1 MDIILIRHG
10 ETDEN
15 VLKTFSTKSAQLTQE
30 GKEQIKR
37 IRPFVESLS
46 FDKVYI
52 SPLDRTRDSAKI
64 LGVEGEVEKRI
75 QEVDFGDFEG
85 KTYKELKEMYPEEVE
100 IWDKDYINY
109 ITPKGESIKLAYD
122 RVTSFLEELVK
133 KGEDSLLVCHAGVIK
148 IALSWAFDNLDYFF
162 KFYIENGSANIISID
177 DEGFKYIKKMNY
189 TL

>member
-1 MDIILIRHG
+1 MWKAYPL
-10 ETDEN
+10 
-15 VLKTFSTKSAQLTQE
+15 TKY
-30 GKEQIKR
+30 I
-37 IRPFVESLS
+37 
-46 FDKVYI
+46 I

-133 KGEDSLLVCHAGVIK
+133 RRRLTISLPCR
-148 IALSWAFDNLDYFF
+148 SY
-162 KFYIENGSANIISID
+162 
-177 DEGFKYIKKMNY
+177 
-189 TL
+189 

>member
-15 VLKTFSTKSAQLTQE
+15 LLSTFSTKSAKLTKE
-30 GKEQIKR
+30 GKNQIAR

-64 LGVEGEVEKRI
+64 LGVEGEIEKKI

-85 KTYKELKEMYPEEVE
+85 KTYNELKELYPKE
-100 IWDKDYINY
+100 IELWDKDYMKY
-109 ITPKGESIKLAYD
+109 ITPNGESVELAYA
-122 RVTSFLEELVK
+122 RVVSFLEELVEK
-133 KGEDSLLVCHAGVIK
+133 DEDTLLVCHAGVVR
-148 IALSWAFDNLDYFF
+148 IALSWVFNNLECFF
-162 KFYIENGSANIISID
+162 KFYIENGSVNIISID
-177 DEGFKYIKKMNY
+177 KEGFKSIKKVNY

>member
-133 KGEDSLLVCHAGVIK
+133 RRRLTISLPCR
-148 IALSWAFDNLDYFF
+148 SY
-162 KFYIENGSANIISID
+162 
-177 DEGFKYIKKMNY
+177 
-189 TL
+189 